1 MASRLHFGDD
11 DFLRCR
17 FAISP
22 LWETQEAVRTLR
34 RPDRHAYQAP
44 WLRRIRDAAAGL
56 DLAPLWLLMPRRGHS
71 PDWLGAP
78 PIGPAAT
85 FEEEIAAVRA
95 SDPETAREDTALSL
109 ACTPGALES
118 PQGRAW
124 LADPARMIEELADA
138 VEEAWRAL
146 IAPDW
151 PRLRA
156 LLEADVA
163 FHSRRLAAV
172 GLGTLLPELDSRL
185 SWDGRTLTLAL
196 HTEHARDLGGQGLVL
211 MPSVFSWPDVITGFE
226 PPWQP
231 TLVYPARG
239 IAGLWTE
246 SGERTP
252 EALVRLL
259 GRNRA
264 EVLAALDEP
273 ATTTALAHRLRLAPS
288 SVSAHLTVLRDAG
301 LLISRRYGHQ
311 VLYERTPLG
320 VALTGSGTSQVAR
333 TLTRRPPAA
342 AAPAAH
348 APG

>member
-1 MASRLHFGDD
+1 MPSLLHFGED

-17 FAISP
+17 FAVSP
-22 LWETQEAVRTLR
+22 LWETQEAVRTLK
-34 RPDRHAYQAP
+34 RPDRHGYHVP
-44 WLRRIRDAAAGL
+44 WLRRIRTAAAGL

-85 FEEEIAAVRA
+85 FEEELAAVRA
-95 SDPETAREDTALSL
+95 ADPEAAREDTARSL

-118 PQGRAW
+118 PRGRAW
-124 LADPARMIEELADA
+124 LADPARMVRELADA
-138 VEEAWRAL
+138 MAEAWRVL
-146 IAPDW
+146 VEPDW

-163 FHSRRLAAV
+163 FHSRRLAEV
-172 GLGTLLPELDSRL
+172 GLGALLPELDARL
-185 SWDGRTLTLAL
+185 SWNGRTLT
-196 HTEHARDLGGQGLVL
+196 HTYHGEYTRDLDGQGLVL
-211 MPSVFSWPDVITGFE
+211 MPSVFSWPDVISGFD

-231 TLVYPARG
+231 TVVYPARG
-239 IAGLWTE
+239 ICGLWTE
-246 SGERTP
+246 PAERAP

-264 EVLAALDEP
+264 AVLAALDEP
-273 ATTTALAHRLRLAPS
+273 ASTSTLAHRLRLAPS
-288 SVSAHLTVLRDAG
+288 SVSAQLGVLRDAG

-320 VALTGSGTSQVAR
+320 LALASG
-333 TLTRRPPAA
+333 
-342 AAPAAH
+342 
-348 APG
+348 G

>member
-1 MASRLHFGDD
+1 MPSRLRFGDD

-22 LWETQEAVRTLR
+22 LWETQDAVRTLR

-44 WLRRIRDAAAGL
+44 WLRRIRGAAAGL
-56 DLAPLWLLMPRRGHS
+56 DLTPLWLLMPRRGHS

-85 FEEEIAAVRA
+85 FAEEIAAVRA
-95 SDPETAREDTALSL
+95 SDPEAAREDTARAL
-109 ACTPGALES
+109 ACTPGAAGT
-118 PQGRAW
+118 PQARAW
-124 LADPARMIEELADA
+124 LADPERMIRELADA
-138 VEEAWRAL
+138 LEEAWQAL

-163 FHSRRLAAV
+163 FHSRRLAEV
-172 GLGTLLPELDSRL
+172 GLGTLLPELDTRL

-196 HTEHARDLGGQGLVL
+196 DTEHTRDLGGQGLVL
-211 MPSVFSWPDVITGFE
+211 MPSVFAWPDVVTGFE

-246 SGERTP
+246 PAERLP
-252 EALVRLL
+252 QALVRLL

-264 EVLAALDEP
+264 AVLTALDEP
-273 ATTTALAHRLRLAPS
+273 ATTSALAHRSGLAPS
-288 SVSAHLTVLRDAG
+288 SVSSHLTILRDAG
-301 LLISRRYGHQ
+301 LLVSRRYGHQ

-320 VALTGSGTSQVAR
+320 TALAR
-333 TLTRRPPAA
+333 PA
-342 AAPAAH
+342 
-348 APG
+348 